1 MRGEDKIMKKFGIG
15 FLILILCLL
24 SFPFYA
30 QAAIGFGVKAGM
42 NYANISGPE
51 SENEWENRM
60 ALVAGAF
67 FTFNVGKIFALQPEI
82 LYSQKGLKW
91 DEQFQFEG
99 KDFKATTYMDY
110 LDIAALAK
118 VFIPVTS
125 NSAFRIN
132 LFAGP
137 YVGLKLRGKLK
148 YEWGGESA
156 ERDLEDLKSQ
166 DVGLVFGGGFDFA
179 VGSGRLS
186 VDARYGMSLSS
197 ISKVEDMKNQVFSVL
212 LGYSFK

>member
-1 MRGEDKIMKKFGIG
+1 MKKFGIG
-15 FLILILCLL
+15 ILILIVYLL

-30 QAAIGFGVKAGM
+30 QAAIGFGVKAGL
-42 NYANISGPE
+42 NYANISGPQIGK
-51 SENEWENRM
+51 EWEGRM

-67 FTFNVGKIFALQPEI
+67 FVFNIGKIFALQPEV
-82 LYSQKGLKW
+82 LYSQKGPKW
-91 DEQFQFEG
+91 DEQFQLEG
-99 KDFKATTYMDY
+99 ENFKATAHMDY

-118 VFIPVTS
+118 LFIPVTS

-137 YVGLKLRGKLK
+137 YVGLKLNGKLK
-148 YEWGGESA
+148 WEWGGEPG
-156 ERDLEDLKSQ
+156 ERDLEYLKSQ
-166 DVGLVFGGGFDFA
+166 NAGLAFGGGFDFV

-186 VDARYGMSLSS
+186 VDARYGMSLSTM
-197 ISKVEDMKNQVFSVL
+197 SKDEDMKNRVFSFL